1 MDLNNYVNQIYSN
14 KNSIIYF
21 WRKSRDWPAS
31 ESGQSSE
38 WCKVAKAGA
47 EAAVVE
53 TVVYNVHCN
62 SEKTGLHTLHSCSL
76 QTSWSATVFALALSV
91 SAAAGAMF
99 HPSLHKSQGWL
110 CQSGQPGLPH
120 VATPM
125 SRQYG
130 SWSFRVLWPLF
141 IYLWIIISCQQ
152 FIVTPPLPSILHINV
167 GEAK

>member
-14 KNSIIYF
+14 RNSIIYF

-91 SAAAGAMF
+91 SAAAVPCF
-99 HPSLHKSQGWL
+99 TLPCTSHKDDFANLDNRAFRMLQRQCRDNMVPEVLGFY
-110 CQSGQPGLPH
+110 GL
-120 VATPM
+120 
-125 SRQYG
+125 
-130 SWSFRVLWPLF
+130 
-141 IYLWIIISCQQ
+141 YLYICG
-152 FIVTPPLPSILHINV
+152 L
-167 GEAK
+167 